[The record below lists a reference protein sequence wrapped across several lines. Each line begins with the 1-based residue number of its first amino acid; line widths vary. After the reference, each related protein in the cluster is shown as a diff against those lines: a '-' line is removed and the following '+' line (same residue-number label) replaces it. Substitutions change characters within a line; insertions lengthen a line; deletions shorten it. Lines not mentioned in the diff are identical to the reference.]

1 MRKIV
6 SDDADFRTSLVTRD
20 KEEYFLRIK
29 WLIYFQILTYLHLI
43 ADSKYMKQRAEMRNR
58 QIHN

>member
-29 WLIYFQILTYLHLI
+29 WLIYFKILTYLHLI
-43 ADSKYMKQRAEMRNR
+43 ADSKYMKQTKG
-58 QIHN
+58 